1 MTFAEKYARIV
12 AFGVQS
18 DSHCC
23 KDFQA
28 PKGIASEC
36 QSNCR
41 SKLSMHLNS
50 LFPEKDKDTKLQNRS
65 LEDEYQPC
73 CFFPPHFHYKAQVT
87 LLSQLK
93 NCRTFSRQV
102 GVYFSCV
109 NKCP

>member
-1 MTFAEKYARIV
+1 MFKKNNVNDSILTKITYENYNMTFAEKYARIV

-18 DSHCC
+18 DPHCC

-50 LFPEKDKDTKLQNRS
+50 LFPEKDKDTKLQNRN
-65 LEDEYQPC
+65 LEDE
-73 CFFPPHFHYKAQVT
+73 
-87 LLSQLK
+87 
-93 NCRTFSRQV
+93 
-102 GVYFSCV
+102 
-109 NKCP
+109 